1 MLEIDQNVK
10 EIAIRLLGEPNK
22 KLSSNGELRFG
33 SHGSMSVDLEGKW
46 YDHEEM
52 TGGGMVSLIKKYH
65 GDDVN
70 EFLSSMGIQDSKPV
84 VEIRESKPPISLTN
98 NQMHQKAKEAEMVT
112 RYSNDFCVMRFKGK
126 IIRPFSKLPDGNWVM
141 KRPQGKLPLMIA
153 QDEDRDKTLPVLICE
168 GEASAQGGTSLYK
181 GVVVCWHGGVSAL
194 EQSDWSQLDHFQDFI
209 LFPDNDEV
217 GIACMRELKTILNS
231 RANRTIRIAN
241 PPKEWNE
248 KDDLWDSFHRKE
260 GLDILDYINDNEMG
274 GRQQVIYQKYGDF
287 KDFEYPEMIL
297 MIGDDEHR
305 LVHHGDL
312 IMQYG
317 APGTGKSLVS
327 QYLSICLAAGVD
339 FAHYHIDQ
347 PQKVLL
353 VDAEMNPRSLQ
364 TRFQNQIEGIFS
376 GNPQKEE
383 LIKRVNENFVIVS
396 HYDQPE
402 GLAPLNT
409 LEGREWY
416 LELVERVQP
425 TFIVWDNLLNL
436 CAFEDNNSAEE
447 FVATINPLLLKMRAE
462 NRVVW
467 MLHHAGKSGKQLGS
481 VSKEILLDIVISIS
495 VIEDEYED
503 SALGFGS
510 SDYET
515 NFRWRFEKGR
525 HIYGYDVVDIN
536 WKYCNGLLTKEKTDR
551 ESRVETVARMKQEG
565 LSNRQISKELKVS
578 STTIDK
584 DVKYAKSTGMYSDE
598 PEF

>member
-1 MLEIDQNVK
+1 MFEIEQNVK

-65 GDDVN
+65 GDVN
-70 EFLSSMGIQDSKPV
+70 EFLSSMGIKDSKPV
-84 VEIRESKPPISLTN
+84 VEIRESKPPTPLTN

-248 KDDLWDSFHRKE
+248 KDDLWDSFHRQE
-260 GLDILDYINDNEMG
+260 GLDILDYIKDNEMDAG
-274 GRQQVIYQKYGDF
+274 YRVVYQNYQSFRDK
-287 KDFEYPEMIL
+287 EYPPMTL
-297 MIGDDEHR
+297 MIGDENHK
-305 LVHHGDL
+305 LCHNGELWMLHGRA
-312 IMQYG
+312 G
-317 APGTGKSLVS
+317 SGKSLMT
-327 QYLSICLAAGVD
+327 QIMCICLSAGYD
-339 FAHYHIDQ
+339 FAHYHIDK
-347 PQKVLL
+347 PHKVLI
-353 VDAEMNPRSLQ
+353 VDAEMPPVSLQ
-364 TRFQNQIEGIFS
+364 SRFSDIIS
-376 GNPQKEE
+376 GTFDGLPEKEE
-383 LIKRVNENFVIVS
+383 LIKRVEQNLVIVS
-396 HYDQPE
+396 HHDQGDKGLLPINTPE
-402 GLAPLNT
+402 GKEWLYSVVDEVDPEFLVLDNLYTLTSFENPNDPSEFTNT
-409 LEGREWY
+409 L
-416 LELVERVQP
+416 
-425 TFIVWDNLLNL
+425 
-436 CAFEDNNSAEE
+436 
-447 FVATINPLLLKMRAE
+447 NPLLLKMRRE

-467 MLHHAGKSGKQLGS
+467 YLHHSSKGGGQSGS
-481 VSKEILLDIVISIS
+481 MAKEIILDGIICVS
-495 VIEDEYED
+495 VEESED
-503 SALGFGS
+503 GFLS
-510 SDYET
+510 LDNSNYET
-515 NFRWRFEKGR
+515 QFKWVWDKSR
-525 HIYGYDVVDIN
+525 HIYGKDTMPIL
-536 WKYCNGLLTKEKTDR
+536 WKYSSGILVKCQSDKETRLQTIGQLKN
-551 ESRVETVARMKQEG
+551 EG
-565 LSNRQISKELKVS
+565 LTNKEIGKELEISVS
-578 STTIDK
+578 TVDRAIK
-584 DVKYAKSTGMYSDE
+584 EAKTMGLWTDE
-598 PEF
+598 AVF